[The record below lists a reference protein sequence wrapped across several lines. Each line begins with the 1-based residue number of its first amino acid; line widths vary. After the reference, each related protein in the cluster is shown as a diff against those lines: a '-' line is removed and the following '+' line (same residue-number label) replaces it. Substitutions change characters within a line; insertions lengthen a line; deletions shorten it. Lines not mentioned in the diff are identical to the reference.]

1 MLKRILTL
9 FVITTFAF
17 VLASCGKKAS
27 NKETTG
33 IAYGIT
39 HSDYVGVATVKV
51 KNQLVTAAGFEEYFL
66 PNTWAKVKTL
76 NTEEVPADIVVE
88 GATWYGKYLVIGS
101 KRFTGQLRS
110 EPLVIDGKTYSKQT
124 VKYSAEGIE
133 DLFIWLYEKED
144 NRKWYIEELDKGNAY
159 VADSS
164 FKKSNYETAGLL
176 NSDGK
181 LGFTKSSTN
190 YWKGESF
197 PLGWQGNMQE
207 IVKVIIGTKMN
218 VTMDNIV
225 KGQDNYWVVGGVK
238 SGATLNDFKDYYA
251 IAQAAY
257 NKALAIA

>member
-9 FVITTFAF
+9 FVITTFVFILVA
-17 VLASCGKKAS
+17 CGGKAS

-51 KNQLVTAAGFEEYFL
+51 KNQVVTDAGFEEYFL
-66 PNTWAKVKTL
+66 PNTWAKIVTL
-76 NTEEVPADIVVE
+76 NTEEVPADVVAE

-101 KRFTGQLRS
+101 KQFTGELRE
-110 EPLVIDGKTYSKQT
+110 EPLVINGKTYSKQT

-133 DLFIWLYEKED
+133 DLFAWLYEKEE
-144 NRKWYIEELDKGNAY
+144 NRKWYVEELDKGNAY

-164 FKKSNYETAGLL
+164 FNKSNYETAGLKT
-176 NSDGK
+176 SEGK
-181 LGFTKSSTN
+181 LGFTKSSTP

-207 IVKVIIGTKMN
+207 IVKVIKGTKMN

-238 SGATLNDFKDYYA
+238 SGATLVDFKDYYA

-257 NKALAIA
+257 NKALVNA